1 MNTAISVEHL
11 GIAAYQHAAE
21 SGLLTPR
28 IRSLALVFQ
37 GHHRQHRDAFSTAV
51 QRIGGAPAQ
60 PRPIA
65 EYVQSLGAPTTQVQI
80 LRLALGLEKRAAN
93 AYLFMHRLI
102 DDRELKY
109 LLARFAGDEAM
120 HWGMWAFELGE
131 AAPER
136 AAVFG

>member
-1 MNTAISVEHL
+1 MLRLPWPRS
-11 GIAAYQHAAE
+11 GI
-21 SGLLTPR
+21 PR
-28 IRSLALVFQ
+28 VVGSLA
-37 GHHRQHRDAFSTAV
+37 
-51 QRIGGAPAQ
+51 
-60 PRPIA
+60 
-65 EYVQSLGAPTTQVQI
+65 SLGAPTTQAQI

>member
-1 MNTAISVEHL
+1 MAKSV
-11 GIAAYQHAAE
+11 
-21 SGLLTPR
+21 R
-28 IRSLALVFQ
+28 
-37 GHHRQHRDAFSTAV
+37 HHRQHRDAFSTAV

-60 PRPIA
+60 PRSTA
-65 EYVQSLGAPTTQVQI
+65 EYVQSLGAPTTQAQI

-120 HWGMWAFELGE
+120 HWAVLRHALGE
-131 AAPER
+131 VPVPAAF
-136 AAVFG
+136 VS